1 MAIQK
6 MDQANIDIGP
16 AWIMYKGLWLG
27 ATQGGP
33 KITAENT
40 SHEVKTDQTG
50 EEVLAEIYLGGTW
63 MATVPLVEINL
74 GVAAAIVPGAVA
86 IAAAAAYVATD
97 AGATYAAGVITFSV
111 AITGIKVGD
120 ICHYTKTGP
129 TPTTGVVGQFDIA
142 AKKVYLMDGAAT
154 PDIVSPSPSLYHVN
168 SVKFHNATG
177 VNLLDIAG
185 ELMFVPK
192 DPNDT
197 NYYIM
202 PLAGLVFKPELNFIS
217 DAERLMSLEFKSYAR
232 SDVLHSTYATGL
244 SFFIGSKTDYD
255 AL

>member
-86 IAAAAAYVATD
+86 IEAAAAYVATD
-97 AGATYAAGVITFSV
+97 VAAAYLLGVITFVS

-120 ICHYTKTGP
+120 ICHYTKSGGGAA
-129 TPTTGVVGQFDIA
+129 TGVVGQFDVA

-154 PDIVSPSPSLYHVN
+154 PQAAPSPSLYHVT

-177 VNLLDIAG
+177 INLLDIAG

-232 SDVLHSTYATGL
+232 NDVLHASYSTGL